1 MKQKSNWIPWALAA
15 VVTMVLAAYLGQRLT
30 GEDRTVFVPGA
41 MTHGHHQI
49 ELACDVC
56 HTPFN
61 GVKQEA
67 CVECHGARLAA
78 SDDSHPRK
86 KFEDPRNAEQLEV
99 LDALRCVT
107 CHLEHRP
114 QKTRAMGVTL
124 PDDYCFHCHQEV
136 GEDRPSHKGLAFDSC
151 ASAGCHNYHDNTALY
166 EDFLAKHVNEPSL
179 LPRASAPER
188 GLVARMRASGIVIK
202 PPLARGQQDA
212 PAGIK
217 VSEAVLHEW
226 AGTAHARAGVNCTDC
241 HQTKTA
247 DGVVAAWTDKP
258 GHAACAQCHE
268 TEVKGFLDSRHG
280 MRLKQ
285 KLSPMTPGMA
295 RHPMQADASNKELGC
310 ASCHGAHGF
319 DTRRAAVEAC
329 LGCHDDRHSRAFRE
343 SPHFLAGTAGK
354 PAVTCATCHL
364 PREIHRQDGTDVV
377 QVQHNQNW
385 NLRPNEKMARGVCM
399 NCHGLGFTLD
409 ALADPALIAN
419 NFRGQPARHVESVE
433 WAAQRV
439 TQPSK
444 GDTP

>member
-1 MKQKSNWIPWALAA
+1 MKQKTNWIPWVLAA
-15 VVTMVLAAYLGQRLT
+15 VVTVALAGYLGQRLT

-78 SDDSHPRK
+78 SNDSHPRK
-86 KFEDPRNAEQLEV
+86 KFEDPRNAEQLDI
-99 LDALRCVT
+99 LDARLCVT

-136 GEDRPSHKGLAFDSC
+136 GEDRPSHQGLAFDSC
-151 ASAGCHNYHDNTALY
+151 ATAGCHNYHDNTALY
-166 EDFLAKHVNEPSL
+166 EDFLAKHANESAL
-179 LPRASAPER
+179 LPRAPLPER
-188 GLVARMRASGIVIK
+188 GLAARMRASGIAIK
-202 PPLARGQQDA
+202 APLVRGQQDA

-217 VSEAVLHEW
+217 PNEAVLREW
-226 AGTAHARAGVNCTDC
+226 AGTAHARGGVNCSDC
-241 HQTKTA
+241 HQPRQA
-247 DGVVAAWTDKP
+247 DGAVAVWTDKP

-285 KLSPMTPGMA
+285 NLSPMTPGMA
-295 RHPMQADASNKELGC
+295 RHPMQADASDRELGC

-319 DTRRAAVEAC
+319 NTRRAAVESC

-343 SPHFLAGTAGK
+343 SPHFLAGKAGK
-354 PAVTCATCHL
+354 TAVTCATCHL
-364 PREIHRQDGTDVV
+364 PRTLHKQGDTNVV
-377 QVQHNQNW
+377 RVEHNQNW
-385 NLRPNEKMARGVCM
+385 NLRPNEKMVRGVCM
-399 NCHGLGFTLD
+399 NCHGLEFTLD